1 MYICVC
7 TVQTVDRRM
16 LLLYEALSHYLRGLK
31 LPQMLEA
38 ALISAK
44 AKLEKHLTVVI
55 DATTLKGK
63 GRPG

>member
-1 MYICVC
+1 
-7 TVQTVDRRM
+7 
-16 LLLYEALSHYLRGLK
+16 
-31 LPQMLEA
+31 MLEA